1 MNSKKNWMIRGL
13 AVFGLLI
20 YILLFISQ
28 YQAHGLD
35 AVLTHRLPQMI
46 LVVAALFAMLV
57 KSFLPSN
64 QAKAL
69 PKSEI
74 RAGFD
79 RAVQSFR
86 AEDARAKKIFYYG
99 YAASCKNKYRNS
111 DFWYKRALKAAKSPS
126 ARAEILSFLGINAL
140 EQGKYSEAQRILEE
154 SAATDRTCVGA
165 WCKLS
170 DVYAAR
176 RDIAGAMQIAERG
189 LGFCPQSVALL
200 SRTGDCAFRLENYE
214 TALRDFKTAQRLDP
228 TSAVLS
234 GNVAVAY
241 AGLGDAQNAYAEAAH
256 AQALGHTNYNAVLGK
271 IASLL
276 RVYEARKVH
285 YTGAFTLETAEGD
298 FIEDCNEAQ
307 LYAALQ
313 AVFREE
319 SEFLILTPPA
329 PIQDV
334 LFMQAAKSDDGSILV
349 EVAVGEDCRFRE
361 AYARR
366 STESETAQMFMS
378 FLTEQRLPDSH
389 RFSKTER
396 GHADDD

>member
-1 MNSKKNWMIRGL
+1 MEKNKPWIIRSL
-13 AVFGLLI
+13 AVLGLLI
-20 YILLFISQ
+20 FITAFISQ

-35 AVLTHRLPQMI
+35 AVLTRRLPQMI
-46 LVVAALFAMLV
+46 LAVAALFAMLV

-64 QAKAL
+64 RAKVSKA
-69 PKSEI
+69 EI
-74 RAGFD
+74 QAGFD
-79 RAVQSFR
+79 HAVQSFR
-86 AEDARAKKIFYYG
+86 AEDARAKKIFYRG
-99 YAASCKNKYRNS
+99 YAASCGNKYRPS

-126 ARAEILSFLGINAL
+126 ARAEILSFLGMNAL
-140 EQGKYSEAQRILEE
+140 EQGKYTEAQQILEK

-176 RDIAGAMQIAERG
+176 RDITGAMQIAERG

-214 TALRDFKTAQRLDP
+214 TALRDFKMAQRLDP
-228 TSAVLS
+228 SSAVLA

-256 AQALGHTNYNAVLGK
+256 AQALGYNDYSAVLRK
-271 IASLL
+271 VEHLL
-276 RVYEARKVH
+276 RVYEARRIH

-298 FIEDCNEAQ
+298 FVEDCNEAR

-334 LFMQAAKSDDGSILV
+334 LFMQTTKADGAVIV

-361 AYARR
+361 AYHCVC
-366 STESETAQMFMS
+366 SEVEAAQMFMA
-378 FLTEQRLPDSH
+378 FLTEQRLPAFS

>member
-1 MNSKKNWMIRGL
+1 MEKNKAWLIRGL
-13 AVFGLLI
+13 AVLGLLI
-20 YILLFISQ
+20 YITLFISQ
-28 YQAHGLD
+28 YQTHGLD
-35 AVLTHRLPQMI
+35 AVLTRRLPQMI
-46 LVVAALFAMLV
+46 LVVAALFAMLI
-57 KSFLPSN
+57 KTFLPSN
-64 QAKAL
+64 GTKISKA
-69 PKSEI
+69 EI
-74 RAGFD
+74 QAGFD
-79 RAVQSFR
+79 HAVQSFR
-86 AEDARAKKIFYYG
+86 AEDARAKKIFYRG
-99 YAASCKNKYRNS
+99 YAASCENKYRPS

-126 ARAEILSFLGINAL
+126 ARAEILSFLGMNAL
-140 EQGKYSEAQRILEE
+140 EQGKYTEAQQILEE

-176 RDIAGAMQIAERG
+176 RDVAGAMQIAERG

-214 TALRDFKTAQRLDP
+214 TALRDFKMAQRLDP
-228 TSAVLS
+228 TSAVLA

-256 AQALGHTNYNAVLGK
+256 AQALGHKNYDAVLGK

-298 FIEDCNEAQ
+298 FKEDCNEAQ

-334 LFMQAAKSDDGSILV
+334 LFMQAAKSDDGSIYV

-361 AYARR
+361 AYHCVC
-366 STESETAQMFMS
+366 SESETARMFMAL
-378 FLTEQRLPDSH
+378 LTEQRLPEFS

-396 GHADDD
+396 GYTDGD

>member
-1 MNSKKNWMIRGL
+1 MEKNKAWLIRGL
-13 AVFGLLI
+13 AVLGLLI
-20 YILLFISQ
+20 YIMLFISQ
-28 YQAHGLD
+28 YQTHGLD
-35 AVLTHRLPQMI
+35 AVLTRRLPQMI
-46 LVVAALFAMLV
+46 LVVAALLAMLI
-57 KSFLPSN
+57 KTFLPSN
-64 QAKAL
+64 GTKISKA
-69 PKSEI
+69 EI
-74 RAGFD
+74 QAGFD

-86 AEDARAKKIFYYG
+86 AEDARAKKIFYRG
-99 YAASCKNKYRNS
+99 YAASCENKYRPS

-126 ARAEILSFLGINAL
+126 ARAEILSFLGMNAL
-140 EQGKYSEAQRILEE
+140 EQGKYSEAQQILEE

-176 RDIAGAMQIAERG
+176 RDVAGAMQIAERG

-214 TALRDFKTAQRLDP
+214 TALRDFKQAQRLDP
-228 TSAVLS
+228 TSAVLA

-241 AGLGDAQNAYAEAAH
+241 AGLGDARNAYAEAAH
-256 AQALGHTNYNAVLGK
+256 AQALGHKNCDAVLGK

-334 LFMQAAKSDDGSILV
+334 LFMQAAKSDNGSILV

>member
-79 RAVQSFR
+79 RAAQSFR

-111 DFWYKRALKAAKSPS
+111 DFWYKRALKAAKSPA

-140 EQGKYSEAQRILEE
+140 EQGKYSEAQQILEE

-214 TALRDFKTAQRLDP
+214 AALRDFKTAQRIDP
-228 TSAVLS
+228 SSAVLA

-256 AQALGHTNYNAVLGK
+256 AQALGHTNYNVVLGK

-298 FIEDCNEAQ
+298 FIENCNEAQ

-334 LFMQAAKSDDGSILV
+334 LFIQTTTADGAVIV

-361 AYARR
+361 AYHCVC
-366 STESETAQMFMS
+366 SEVEAAKMFMS
-378 FLTEQRLPDSH
+378 FLTEQRLPEFS

>member
-1 MNSKKNWMIRGL
+1 MEKNKAWIMRGL
-13 AVFGLLI
+13 AVLGLLI
-20 YILLFISQ
+20 YIMLFISQ

-35 AVLTHRLPQMI
+35 AVLTRRLPQMI

-57 KSFLPSN
+57 KTFLPANKN
-64 QAKAL
+64 QVNKA
-69 PKSEI
+69 EI
-74 RAGFD
+74 QAGFD
-79 RAVQSFR
+79 HAVQSFR
-86 AEDARAKKIFYYG
+86 AEDARAKKIFYRG
-99 YAASCKNKYRNS
+99 YAASCANNYRPS
-111 DFWYKRALKAAKSPS
+111 DFWYKRALKAAKSSS

-140 EQGKYSEAQRILEE
+140 EQGKYTEAQQILEE
-154 SAATDRTCVGA
+154 AAATDRTCVGA

-176 RDIAGAMQIAERG
+176 RDITGAMQIAERG

-214 TALRDFKTAQRLDP
+214 TALRDFRIAQRLDP
-228 TSAVLS
+228 TSAILA

-256 AQALGHTNYNAVLGK
+256 AQALGYKDYNAVLK
-271 IASLL
+271 KVEHLL
-276 RVYEARKVH
+276 HVYEARRIH

-334 LFMQAAKSDDGSILV
+334 LFMQTTKADDAVIV

-361 AYARR
+361 AYHCVC
-366 STESETAQMFMS
+366 SESEAARMFMAL
-378 FLTEQRLPDSH
+378 LTEQRLPEFS

-396 GHADDD
+396 GYTDGD